1 MLIGIKCPRTKK
13 LADCQKC
20 KSPCLPIP
28 LMMSLLSDRELKPN
42 EYHLTE
48 LSNPLR
54 IAYLNRKYN
63 YMVEISDVENVWI
76 GTAIHYYIAQF
87 KHKDYIADPDTAGKV
102 EIDKDVFITL
112 TPDLYDTKRK
122 IIYDFKVV
130 KTYEVEKIKKDGLDQ
145 KYLYQLNGYRAFKFP
160 EAKKLILVFILKDY
174 TIRTKY
180 EKDIESPFVEV
191 EVPIIETAKEEL
203 INKAK
208 VLHKALTENKPPEKC
223 SPEESWDGKRCDFY
237 CSVNKFC
244 RELNNN
250 GRV

>member
-13 LADCQKC
+13 LANCQKC
-20 KSPCLPIP
+20 KSPCLPVP

-48 LSNPLR
+48 LANPLR
-54 IAYLNRKYN
+54 IAYLNRKYD
-63 YMVEISDVENVWI
+63 YMVEIADLENVWI
-76 GTAIHYYIAQF
+76 GTAVHYYIAQF

-112 TPDLYDTKRK
+112 TPDLYDVKRK

-145 KYLYQLNGYRAFKFP
+145 KYIYQLNGYREFKFP

-174 TIRTKY
+174 TVRTKY
-180 EKDIESPFVEV
+180 EKEIESPFVEV
-191 EVPIIETAKEEL
+191 EVPIVETVKEEL
-203 INKAK
+203 INRAKA
-208 VLHKALTENKPPEKC
+208 LHKALIENKPPEKC

-237 CSVNKFC
+237 CPVNKFC
-244 RELNNN
+244 RELK
-250 GRV
+250 